1 MEEGIDMTL
10 KKKRKNKNAAKLVLS
25 STPEIPLILVLAN
38 NFLKQLGFVD
48 FINRSVTWDE
58 KQWNVSPGNLAKAII
73 LATFF
78 KVRAPLSRIKN
89 SFYGI
94 DTETLFGK
102 GVLPEHLNDD
112 ALAQALDRIGEE
124 NLESLFSTFA
134 LSMYV
139 KFNIP
144 MTRLHSDTTTLSFY
158 GDYEQCEGDEEG
170 LQIVHGYN
178 KDHLPECKHV
188 VVGKIVN
195 EQGIAIIN
203 STMNG
208 NTSDIEWNQKALGLI
223 KDLLGVKLNETIYIA
238 DSKLINLPTLK
249 ILMDDLRPIRFIS
262 RCPDNFYKK
271 VAHKMI
277 TKAYDE
283 DNWQEIGQVSNTK
296 KASLYAT
303 QEFTAVVEGD
313 ELRFIVV
320 KTSEGKGRAEREV
333 LKQRKLFE
341 EGITKLGKKIFVCEA
356 DAEEEW
362 LRFQKE
368 FKKNLHLAHRKLE
381 KTETIKRPRGNPGKN
396 PLPPVIETSWKVSVT
411 IDGLDSERVKQL
423 EQGKECFVLIT
434 SVSVNELDQEQV
446 LRQYKA
452 QMVVEVQFHLLK
464 QPALASV
471 IFLKTPSRIDALV
484 MLLNVSLLIRGL
496 LQYKIRKSMKES
508 QEELPR
514 IGVHK
519 GELKNPTTNFLIE
532 ALNKTAL
539 VRATSGRYT
548 YRLYNDYV
556 ALCVTTYFKLLGV
569 DMDDPF

>member
-1 MEEGIDMTL
+1 M
-10 KKKRKNKNAAKLVLS
+10 
-25 STPEIPLILVLAN
+25 
-38 NFLKQLGFVD
+38 
-48 FINRSVTWDE
+48 
-58 KQWNVSPGNLAKAII
+58 
-73 LATFF
+73 
-78 KVRAPLSRIKN
+78 
-89 SFYGI
+89 
-94 DTETLFGK
+94 
-102 GVLPEHLNDD
+102 
-112 ALAQALDRIGEE
+112 
-124 NLESLFSTFA
+124 
-134 LSMYV
+134 
-139 KFNIP
+139 
-144 MTRLHSDTTTLSFY
+144 
-158 GDYEQCEGDEEG
+158 
-170 LQIVHGYN
+170 
-178 KDHLPECKHV
+178 
-188 VVGKIVN
+188 
-195 EQGIAIIN
+195 
-203 STMNG
+203 
-208 NTSDIEWNQKALGLI
+208 
-223 KDLLGVKLNETIYIA
+223 
-238 DSKLINLPTLK
+238 
-249 ILMDDLRPIRFIS
+249 
-262 RCPDNFYKK
+262 
-271 VAHKMI
+271 
-277 TKAYDE
+277 
-283 DNWQEIGQVSNTK
+283 
-296 KASLYAT
+296 
-303 QEFTAVVEGD
+303 
-313 ELRFIVV
+313 
-320 KTSEGKGRAEREV
+320 
-333 LKQRKLFE
+333 
-341 EGITKLGKKIFVCEA
+341 GKKTFVCEA

-368 FKKNLHLAHRKLE
+368 FRKNLHLAHKELK

-396 PLPPVIETSWKVSVT
+396 PLPPVIETTWKVSVT
-411 IDGLDSERVKQL
+411 IEGLDAERFKQL